1 MSTKVPLNPTKEQVE
16 PTTSAGEQEKLPLPG
31 WSEKM
36 GQGILTGEFISKS
49 PNEGEK
55 NNLYISLQSVVLNAY
70 TLDIPLYKK
79 MPTSGCCLS
88 L

>member
-16 PTTSAGEQEKLPLPG
+16 PTASAGEQEKLPLPG

-36 GQGILTGEFISKS
+36 GQGILTGEFISNS
-49 PNEGEK
+49 TNEGEK
-55 NNLYISLQSVVLNAY
+55 ITYISLQSVVLSAY
-70 TLDIPLYKK
+70 TLDIPVKK